1 MNSIPDATR
10 LTAFTKKFK
19 SNQLSL
25 LVMGCSLAT
34 ITTISLFY
42 GLTRPCVFGECPQI
56 NQAEQ
61 IYEQTEILSK
71 NNVSDAEITLVKT
84 NLELAINLLHDI
96 PFWSNYHQE
105 SSQLKNQY
113 QQQLDDILLL
123 ESAINKKSKALLS
136 LSLSESS
143 PLSLSQLEA
152 LKQEFQAAIAQIKL
166 IQNNEFLEEVKNQ
179 KYKEYSNNIQLI
191 NQRIVKEKRAIKS
204 LEQAKAG
211 ALLAQNRESTANN
224 VSSLELVYN
233 SWTKSIKSLQDIP
246 IETTIYQE
254 SRTLLQS
261 YIFRK
266 NRIEKRKK
274 QENLALEMYEEAN
287 KYAKLAEKSEKSN
300 QLLQAVNYWNMATL
314 HINKVPQNTFKW
326 NEIQPLTSTYKI
338 SLAQAQNK
346 FNKSRELNKISSELD
361 AMCKTKEPICN
372 YDITEKIIRIRLES
386 NYLEQLWMIALQAK
400 AEGNLQTQVELLKH
414 LSTFE
419 KRLQTISN
427 QTGKSIEVY
436 NPQGKL
442 MTVYHRR
449 Q

>member
-123 ESAINKKSKALLS
+123 ESAINQKSKALLS

-191 NQRIVKEKRAIKS
+191 NQRIVKEKRAFKS
-204 LEQAKAG
+204 LEQAKSG
-211 ALLAQNRESTANN
+211 ALLAQNRENTANN

-233 SWTKSIKSLQDIP
+233 SWTKSIKSL
-246 IETTIYQE
+246 
-254 SRTLLQS
+254 
-261 YIFRK
+261 
-266 NRIEKRKK
+266 
-274 QENLALEMYEEAN
+274 
-287 KYAKLAEKSEKSN
+287 
-300 QLLQAVNYWNMATL
+300 
-314 HINKVPQNTFKW
+314 
-326 NEIQPLTSTYKI
+326 
-338 SLAQAQNK
+338 
-346 FNKSRELNKISSELD
+346 
-361 AMCKTKEPICN
+361 
-372 YDITEKIIRIRLES
+372 
-386 NYLEQLWMIALQAK
+386 
-400 AEGNLQTQVELLKH
+400 
-414 LSTFE
+414 
-419 KRLQTISN
+419 
-427 QTGKSIEVY
+427 
-436 NPQGKL
+436 
-442 MTVYHRR
+442 
-449 Q
+449 